1 MWRVAEV
8 DSRRDVQG
16 RHLDKY
22 HYRILVRIMVMNQH
36 DDDDNDDNTGM
47 FSEGTS
53 TLDKACKMRI
63 LARSGLW

>member
-8 DSRRDVQG
+8 DSRGDVQG

-53 TLDKACKMRI
+53 RQSL
-63 LARSGLW
+63 

>member
-16 RHLDKY
+16 RHLDKC

-53 TLDKACKMRI
+53 RQSL
-63 LARSGLW
+63 